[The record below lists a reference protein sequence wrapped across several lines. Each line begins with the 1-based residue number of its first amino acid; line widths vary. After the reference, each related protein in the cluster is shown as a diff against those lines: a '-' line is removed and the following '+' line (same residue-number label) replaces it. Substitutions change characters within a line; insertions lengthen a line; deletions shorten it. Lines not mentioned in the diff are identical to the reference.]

1 MGFIVIASLRYV
13 VAFAGL
19 TLISAPRSALTQ
31 HDGSASPQKLIHHTV
46 SLDGHPIAVWEK
58 RAAHPRRSLLL
69 VHGRTWSSIPDFD
82 LHVPGE
88 NLSVM
93 DALVARGYDVY
104 AIDLRGYGA
113 TPRDSSGWLK
123 PSRAAEDVYAVLE
136 WIHHQSTIKE
146 RPALIGWSRGS
157 MVAQLVAETHPDAIS
172 ALVLFARPLRDTL
185 YGRDADLTTPP
196 RAPNTAAA
204 AASDFITPGSISL
217 RAIDAYV
224 RQALASD
231 PVYVDWRNLDDFN
244 NLDAARVTVP
254 TLLMIGQFDP
264 FYARRPIAQAELF
277 VRLGT
282 ADKEWV
288 VLAGG
293 DHAAL
298 LERTAPRFVEAIA
311 SFLER
316 PRL

>member
-1 MGFIVIASLRYV
+1 MLRCRLLATFAIGFAVTA
-13 VAFAGL
+13 
-19 TLISAPRSALTQ
+19 APPSVLTQ
-31 HDGSASPQKLIHHTV
+31 SASSIPSRKLIRSTV
-46 SLDGHPIAVWEK
+46 PVDGHPIAVWEK
-58 RAAHPRRSLLL
+58 RPAHPKRSLLL
-69 VHGRTWSSIPDFD
+69 VHGRTWSSLPDFD
-82 LHVPGE
+82 LHASGE

-113 TPRDSSGWLK
+113 TPRDSTGWLT
-123 PSRAAEDVYAVLE
+123 PARASSDVAAVLE
-136 WIHHQSTIKE
+136 WIYRRSSLKE

-157 MVAQLVAETHPDAIS
+157 MVSQLVAEQSPQLIS
-172 ALVLFARPLRDTL
+172 ALVMFARPLRDTL
-185 YGRDADLTTPP
+185 YASDSALAVPP
-196 RAPNTAAA
+196 RTPNTASAA
-204 AASDFITPGSISL
+204 VSDFITPGSISR

-231 PVYVDWRNLDDFN
+231 PVYVDWRKMDDFN
-244 NLDAARVTVP
+244 KLDPARVTVP
-254 TLLMIGQFDP
+254 TLLLIGQFDP
-264 FYARRPIAQAELF
+264 FYARRPMAQADLF

-288 VLAGG
+288 ILAGG

-298 LERTAPRFVEAIA
+298 LERTAPRFIQAIA

-316 PRL
+316 ARP